1 MPCGALPKHTAASF
15 APVGRVANLLVAQ
28 HYTRRKHREEEN
40 VKALALGIVADDLSG
55 AAECASHAL
64 VRVSRSTVVLSASS
78 SGLAPASGHRPETRA
93 AGGADDPIVVLTV
106 DTDSRRLPHA
116 AAVRAV
122 RAAAALVT
130 TAPVVVKKV
139 DSLLRGHIGAEVAAL
154 AEELQRTPVVAV
166 ANPALERVVVDG
178 VLHVGGTPL
187 HHTDLWAVEP
197 TPAPDRVA
205 AALHPLATVLV
216 PHTTVLR
223 GVEAVA
229 AALEEATR
237 TGFVAVC
244 DAVTDADLDVV
255 HAAAVAASAGRD
267 GRTLLVGSGALAD
280 AAVRALPPDR
290 HRGPR
295 TAGRETHHAPCEGR
309 GAEATGAMRPVGSP
323 RSMLLVLGSRA
334 PGLPDQLERLSA
346 ARSAHTVLLQ
356 PDRLLT
362 DPGAVCVEL
371 AQRSGE
377 AVVVVA
383 LDPAA
388 PADSSRS
395 RALTESLAAV
405 VSPVLDHFDV
415 AFLSGGE
422 TARAVLDRLDVSAL
436 DIVAEVETGTVVS
449 RRPGGRLVVT
459 RPGSFGGPTSLVRVV
474 EHLLGPTT
482 VPPQAPQHRTSST
495 TTAPR
500 ATPGATTEENS

>member
-1 MPCGALPKHTAASF
+1 MT
-15 APVGRVANLLVAQ
+15 
-28 HYTRRKHREEEN
+28 
-40 VKALALGIVADDLSG
+40 ALALGIVADDLSG
-55 AAECASHAL
+55 AAECAAHAL
-64 VRVSRSTVVLSASS
+64 VRVSRSTVVLSTLSPDIAR
-78 SGLAPASGHRPETRA
+78 AAGHRPDASTT
-93 AGGADDPIVVLTV
+93 GVGDDPRAVLTV

-116 AAVRAV
+116 DAMRAV

-139 DSLLRGHIGAEVAAL
+139 DSLLRGHLAAEVAAL

-223 GVEAVA
+223 GVEAVT
-229 AALEEATR
+229 AALDEAAR

-255 HAAAVAASAGRD
+255 HAAAVAASAGQD

-280 AAVRALPPDR
+280 AAVRALPPDQG
-290 HRGPR
+290 RGPR
-295 TAGRETHHAPCEGR
+295 LAGQATDHAPAEVR
-309 GAEATGAMRPVGSP
+309 GAETEGTTPSAPSAQSARSVGSV
-323 RSMLLVLGSRA
+323 RSVLIVLGSRA
-334 PGLPDQLERLSA
+334 PGLPAQLERLA
-346 ARSAHTVLLQ
+346 TARSTHTILLE
-356 PDRLLT
+356 PDRLRL
-362 DPGAVCVEL
+362 DPGAVCAQL
-371 AQRSGE
+371 AERPREG
-377 AVVVVA
+377 VVVVA
-383 LDPAA
+383 LDPTA
-388 PADSSRS
+388 PADPSRS
-395 RALTESLAAV
+395 RALTESLAAA
-405 VSPVLDHFDV
+405 VSPVLDRFDA

-422 TARAVLDRLDVSAL
+422 TARAVLDRLDVHDL
-436 DIVAEVETGTVVS
+436 DVVAEVETGTVVS

-459 RPGSFGGPTSLVRVV
+459 RPGSFGDPTSLARVV

-482 VPPQAPQHRTSST
+482 APPQASSHRTSST

>member
-1 MPCGALPKHTAASF
+1 MT
-15 APVGRVANLLVAQ
+15 
-28 HYTRRKHREEEN
+28 
-40 VKALALGIVADDLSG
+40 ALALGIVADDLSG

-64 VRVSRSTVVLSASS
+64 VRVSRSTVVLSSS
-78 SGLAPASGHRPETRA
+78 PPDIAPASGHRPDA
-93 AGGADDPIVVLTV
+93 SSSGGSGGSGGAAHPLAVLTV
-106 DTDSRRLPHA
+106 DTDSRRLTHA
-116 AAVRAV
+116 EAVRAV

-139 DSLLRGHIGAEVAAL
+139 DSLLRGHVAAEVAAL

-187 HHTDLWAVEP
+187 HHTALWAVEP

-223 GVEAVA
+223 GVEAVT
-229 AALEEATR
+229 AALHEAAR
-237 TGFVAVC
+237 TGFVPVC

-255 HAAAVAASAGRD
+255 HAAAVAASAGQD

-280 AAVRALPPDR
+280 AAVRALPPDQR
-290 HRGPR
+290 RGPR
-295 TAGRETHHAPCEGR
+295 TAGPATDNAPSEGR
-309 GAEATGAMRPVGSP
+309 GAETAGAVRFAQPIGSV
-323 RSMLLVLGSRA
+323 RSVLFVLGSRA
-334 PGLPDQLERLSA
+334 PGLPAQLERLSTT
-346 ARSAHTVLLQ
+346 RSAHTVLLQ

-362 DPGAVCVEL
+362 DPGAVGVQL
-371 AQRSGE
+371 AEHAREG
-377 AVVVVA
+377 VVVVA
-383 LDPAA
+383 LDPDA
-388 PADSSRS
+388 PADLTRS
-395 RALTESLAAV
+395 RALTEALSAA
-405 VSPVLDHFDV
+405 VSPVLDRFDA

-422 TARAVLDRLDVSAL
+422 TARAVLDRLDVHDL
-436 DIVAEVETGTVVS
+436 EVVAEVETGTVVS

-459 RPGSFGGPTSLVRVV
+459 RPGSFGDPTSLVRVV

-482 VPPQAPQHRTSST
+482 VPPPASSRHTSST

>member
-1 MPCGALPKHTAASF
+1 MPSGALPEHAA
-15 APVGRVANLLVAQ
+15 APFIPIGRVANLLVAQ
-28 HYTRRKHREEEN
+28 HETHRKHREEEN

-64 VRVSRSTVVLSASS
+64 MRVSRSTVVLSASS
-78 SGLAPASGHRPETRA
+78 SPIAPASGLRPDVRTP
-93 AGGADDPIVVLTV
+93 GGADDPLAVLTV

-116 AAVRAV
+116 EAVRAV

-139 DSLLRGHIGAEVAAL
+139 DSLLRGHVAAEVAAL

-223 GVEAVA
+223 GVEAVT
-229 AALEEATR
+229 AALDEATR

-255 HAAAVAASAGRD
+255 HAAAVRASAALGSD
-267 GRTLLVGSGALAD
+267 TLLVGSGALAD
-280 AAVRALPPDR
+280 AAVRALPREPRHGALPATDSPDS
-290 HRGPR
+290 
-295 TAGRETHHAPCEGR
+295 ALELHHGERPALGD
-309 GAEATGAMRPVGSP
+309 GAAV
-323 RSMLLVLGSRA
+323 LFVLGSRA
-334 PGLPDQLERLSA
+334 PGLPAQLERLSA

-356 PDRLLT
+356 PDRLLA
-362 DPGAVCVEL
+362 DPGAVCVQL
-371 AQRSGE
+371 AERAREG
-377 AVVVVA
+377 VVVVA

-388 PADSSRS
+388 PADPSRS
-395 RALTESLAAV
+395 RALTESLAAA
-405 VSPVLDHFDV
+405 VSPVLDHFDA

-422 TARAVLDRLDVSAL
+422 TARAVLDRLDVPAL
-436 DIVAEVETGTVVS
+436 DVVAEVETGTVVS

-459 RPGSFGGPTSLVRVV
+459 RPGSFGDPTSLVRVV

-482 VPPQAPQHRTSST
+482 VPPQAPHHRTSST